1 MGVDSYE
8 LIRTNSMTIDGRA
21 DCATART
28 MSSAL
33 GRTECEKMDLVGERT
48 QDTVTCNNIRGNSR
62 GNIKVHVILAYSM
75 EPKVT
80 STRIDCVKSR
90 NRADIPSEE
99 KILCGESLFVLKQQS
114 GAKVSAISAMK
125 AQKCLRRD
133 HPATLA
139 TVTDVEAK
147 EKRIEDPP
155 IVRDSSQCAT

>member
-1 MGVDSYE
+1 MFDIELPSTTPDGYNAVVSVDW
-8 LIRTNSMTIDGRA
+8 LF
-21 DCATART
+21 
-28 MSSAL
+28 
-33 GRTECEKMDLVGERT
+33 
-48 QDTVTCNNIRGNSR
+48 
-62 GNIKVHVILAYSM
+62 
-75 EPKVT
+75 
-80 STRIDCVKSR
+80 R
-90 NRADIPSEE
+90 NRADIPCEE

-155 IVRDSSQCAT
+155 IVRDSSQCATRRAYRFTSTTVRQNLSLISRQGQP